1 MQTKKGRISMQ
12 ISTGVYP
19 AQVLQAI
26 MQWLRV
32 ARKAAAQTTCSISFP
47 FHALTKSQTQSEGCT
62 MQMST
67 GTDPAKALQTMMEVA
82 VDTVNTVAHIAMET
96 VNKMSTV
103 TIEQLNHAARH
114 QEALHMWDASSLK
127 LHSDF

>member
-1 MQTKKGRISMQ
+1 MQTEKVRMSMQ
-12 ISTGVYP
+12 ISTGVCP

-26 MQWLRV
+26 MQWLWA
-32 ARKAAAQTTCSISFP
+32 ARKAVSQTTCCMSLPS
-47 FHALTKSQTQSEGCT
+47 HALTKDQTHSEVCT
-62 MQMST
+62 MQIST

-96 VNKMSTV
+96 VNKMSAV

-114 QEALHMWDASSLK
+114 QEALHMWDASS
-127 LHSDF
+127 

>member
-32 ARKAAAQTTCSISFP
+32 ARKAAAGLHVAFL
-47 FHALTKSQTQSEGCT
+47 FHF
-62 MQMST
+62 M
-67 GTDPAKALQTMMEVA
+67 
-82 VDTVNTVAHIAMET
+82 H
-96 VNKMSTV
+96 
-103 TIEQLNHAARH
+103 
-114 QEALHMWDASSLK
+114 
-127 LHSDF
+127 

>member
-1 MQTKKGRISMQ
+1 MALSILY
-12 ISTGVYP
+12 I
-19 AQVLQAI
+19 QAHN
-26 MQWLRV
+26 RV
-32 ARKAAAQTTCSISFP
+32 SS
-47 FHALTKSQTQSEGCT
+47 

-96 VNKMSTV
+96 VNKMSAV

-114 QEALHMWDASSLK
+114 QDALHMWDASP
-127 LHSDF
+127 